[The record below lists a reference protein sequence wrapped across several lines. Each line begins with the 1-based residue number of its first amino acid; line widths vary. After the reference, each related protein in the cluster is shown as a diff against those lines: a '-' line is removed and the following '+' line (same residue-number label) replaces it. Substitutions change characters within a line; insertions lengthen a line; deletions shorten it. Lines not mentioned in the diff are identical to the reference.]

1 MGSEMAEPERAV
13 YYGYLRT
20 ATSNEATSAYDALV
34 CWCVDQGWY
43 LSTIFRDVGMAPGS
57 LRRPGFT
64 GLLDALH
71 LPDTAGAVVLDWTHL
86 SDSAVI
92 AKRLHLAVRRTGVE
106 LLVRDD
112 AVPNRLRP
120 PSGADNSP
128 P

>member
-1 MGSEMAEPERAV
+1 MTSADRAV
-13 YYGYLRT
+13 YYGYVRT
-20 ATSNEATSAYDALV
+20 DTGNEATSAYDALV

-43 LSTIFRDVGMAPGS
+43 LSTIFRDVGMCSNA

-92 AKRLHLAVRRTGVE
+92 AKRLHLAVRRIGVE

-120 PSGADNSP
+120 PNGADSSRP
-128 P
+128 